1 VIFDRHPMTHKR
13 LCLELTCL
21 LVIAVVIPRHSFKIA
36 ATRYPRFLPCSSA
49 GTSNA
54 FVNLDSLAT
63 PAQAQLSTFN
73 SNKESKDKTRREL
86 IASFLVSEGEYL
98 GSFEWNI
105 TEISHTVYSTSYK
118 CTQIGRPGKSVFLKH
133 LDRPPVDGKDNR
145 LRYEFE
151 GSSMRL
157 RVSDP
162 SYTWFAEISNVSQF
176 VRCRHAIVFKIFSA
190 RCTGSYSV

>member
-1 VIFDRHPMTHKR
+1 M
-13 LCLELTCL
+13 ELICL
-21 LVIAVVIPRHSFKIA
+21 LLIAVVIPRHSLKIA
-36 ATRYPRFLPCSSA
+36 ATRFQRFLPCSSA

-63 PAQAQLSTFN
+63 PAQVQLSN

-105 TEISHTVYSTSYK
+105 TEISHTVFSTSYK
-118 CTQIGRPGKSVFLKH
+118 CTQIGRSGKSVFLKH
-133 LDRPPVDGKDNR
+133 LDRPPVDGKVNR

-151 GSSMRL
+151 GSSMRS

-162 SYTWFAEISNVSQF
+162 SYA
-176 VRCRHAIVFKIFSA
+176 
-190 RCTGSYSV
+190 